1 MEIPEKFTMKT
12 NNLFKRLRGQIEKT
26 DEKIFFLLEE
36 RLNLVR
42 ELAKIKKERGI
53 HLIDVK
59 RQEELVQKIK
69 RGFNNLG
76 EHFIEEIFQTIFD
89 YSKINQLSIN
99 RNMELMK
106 NLREKPLLIAGPCS
120 VESREQIEKIS
131 AYLNKKNI
139 KFLRGGIF
147 KPRTCP
153 ESFQGLGIDGL
164 VYLREAANKNNQYVV
179 TEVMTTKQLDW
190 TYDFVDVIQV
200 GSRNMTSFGLLKA
213 IGKKTARDKKP
224 ILLKRGTNS
233 TISEFINAA
242 KYIAQYGNNN
252 IILCLRGIRTF
263 EQIDSILRNTPDLA
277 SILELKEKTNYPIIF
292 DPSHAT
298 GNTEYVPN
306 ISKAALELGADGIM
320 VEVHHNPSIALSD
333 GDQSLNFKQF
343 DNFLREIK
351 WTQKLSN

>member
-1 MEIPEKFTMKT
+1 MKT

-120 VESREQIEKIS
+120 VESRE
-131 AYLNKKNI
+131 
-139 KFLRGGIF
+139 
-147 KPRTCP
+147 
-153 ESFQGLGIDGL
+153 
-164 VYLREAANKNNQYVV
+164 
-179 TEVMTTKQLDW
+179 
-190 TYDFVDVIQV
+190 
-200 GSRNMTSFGLLKA
+200 
-213 IGKKTARDKKP
+213 
-224 ILLKRGTNS
+224 
-233 TISEFINAA
+233 
-242 KYIAQYGNNN
+242 
-252 IILCLRGIRTF
+252 
-263 EQIDSILRNTPDLA
+263 
-277 SILELKEKTNYPIIF
+277 
-292 DPSHAT
+292 
-298 GNTEYVPN
+298 
-306 ISKAALELGADGIM
+306 
-320 VEVHHNPSIALSD
+320 
-333 GDQSLNFKQF
+333 
-343 DNFLREIK
+343 
-351 WTQKLSN
+351 